1 MSGQHPTRVTIS
13 TATIAKISSLK
24 ELIRRVN
31 QEIASRETNLQSP
44 KDIEAL
50 FTYDLNFITL
60 LGHKFD
66 EASSEEKA
74 AYATLGFKPSEL
86 QLLRE
91 DQAIAQSWIDWYK
104 HERLREIEVIK
115 AIEDLIPTCPE
126 FKIAS
131 SGHPGSNNWA
141 LFTNTRVPELKL
153 RLRQAAQY
161 SRALFNI
168 FGAPHP
174 APAPGN
180 PLPTDLPV
188 PDLGA
193 PAPCRSPYRS
203 YIFSTRKTYGEEC
216 GKIVNLFLQA
226 AVRDGTLS
234 DLLPFV
240 PRIDSEWPQQPCGTA
255 FVTLPSRSL
264 F

>member
-1 MSGQHPTRVTIS
+1 MSNQRPTRITPETIIK
-13 TATIAKISSLK
+13 TGSLK
-24 ELIRRVN
+24 ELVRRAN
-31 QEIASRETNLQSP
+31 EQIALKEKNLRSP
-44 KDIEAL
+44 RDIENL
-50 FTYDLNFITL
+50 ITYDLNFISL
-60 LGHKFD
+60 LGRKFD
-66 EASSEEKA
+66 EANAEEKA
-74 AYATLGFKPSEL
+74 AYGVLGFRQNEL
-86 QLLRE
+86 QLLR
-91 DQAIAQSWIDWYK
+91 DDRTIALSWIEWYK
-104 HERLREIEVIK
+104 HERSREIEVIK
-115 AIEDLIPTCPE
+115 AIEDLIPTHPE

-131 SGHPGSNNWA
+131 SGHPGGNNWA
-141 LFTNTRVPELKL
+141 LFTNIRVPELKL

-168 FGAPHP
+168 FCAPHP

-203 YIFSTRKTYGEEC
+203 YIFSTHKTYGEEC

-240 PRIDSEWPQQPCGTA
+240 PRIDSEWPQQPCGSV
-255 FVTLPSRSL
+255 FVTLPPKSL
-264 F
+264 V